1 MTDDSRQNRVREKE
15 IETFNSH
22 YSRLGAAR
30 RKLRRYFRSISW
42 FIKVKLKPLPK
53 RCFDLLLSLSAV
65 VILSPILMLG
75 FIFSRFSFYRIPRYG
90 KGLLIYDEL
99 SFNVDNGW
107 GGGLVK
113 KLRLTNLP
121 ILINVISGDMSF
133 VGPRP
138 MSPEDVNLLDRGMR
152 RRHDVRPGLVSLWW
166 IRRRANI
173 NYGTE
178 VAVDLEYIDNQGLF
192 SDIGILLRAIPAIL
206 LGDAVGS
213 SDKELRILGIPIDN
227 LTMEQAVD
235 TILKWLSEP
244 GAKQVC
250 FVNAD
255 CANIAYKDSDYLKV
269 LTNADL
275 CLADGVGLKL
285 AGKILSQDIAQN
297 VNGTDMFPILCE
309 RLSGTHVKLFLL
321 GAKAEV
327 VQGLV
332 DWIRTHHPG
341 VQIAGYHHGYFDPND
356 ENKVIESIRDSGAH
370 LLLVAFGAPR
380 QDVWINRRLGET
392 GTRVAIGVGG
402 LFDFYSGR
410 LPRAPLWMREI
421 GFEWLYRML
430 QEPGRLWK
438 RYLIGNCVFL
448 FRVLKEKLF
457 PGRRRNA

>member
-30 RKLRRYFRSISW
+30 RKLRRYFRSILW
-42 FIKVKLKPLPK
+42 FIKVKLTPLPK

-65 VILSPILMLG
+65 AILSPILMLG

-99 SFNVDNGW
+99 SFKVDNGR
-107 GGGLVK
+107 GGNLVK
-113 KLRLTNLP
+113 KLHLTHLP
-121 ILINVISGDMSF
+121 ILINVIKGDMSF

-173 NYGTE
+173 NYGSE
-178 VAVDLEYIDNQGLF
+178 ISVDLDYIDNHGLF
-192 SDIGILLRAIPAIL
+192 GDIGILLRAIPAIF
-206 LGDAVGS
+206 LGEAVGS
-213 SDKELRILGIPIDN
+213 ADEELTLLGIPIDN
-227 LTMEQAVD
+227 LTMDQAID
-235 TILKWLSEP
+235 TIVNWLTERCS
-244 GAKQVC
+244 KQVC

-255 CANIAYKDSDYLKV
+255 CANIAYKDSDYLEV
-269 LTNADL
+269 LRNADF

-285 AGKILSQDIAQN
+285 AGKLLSQDIAQN

-321 GAKAEV
+321 GARAEV
-327 VQGLV
+327 VQGVV

-341 VQIAGYHHGYFDPND
+341 VQLAGYHHGYFDPDD
-356 ENKVIESIRDSGAH
+356 EHKIIESIRDSGAH

-380 QDVWINRRLGET
+380 QDVWINQHLGEMGNT
-392 GTRVAIGVGG
+392 VAIGVGG

-421 GFEWLYRML
+421 GLEWLYRML

-438 RYLIGNCVFL
+438 RYLIGNLVFL

-457 PGRRRNA
+457 TGRRKNV

>member
-1 MTDDSRQNRVREKE
+1 MYKRQ
-15 IETFNSH
+15 
-22 YSRLGAAR
+22 
-30 RKLRRYFRSISW
+30 
-42 FIKVKLKPLPK
+42 
-53 RCFDLLLSLSAV
+53 
-65 VILSPILMLG
+65 
-75 FIFSRFSFYRIPRYG
+75 
-90 KGLLIYDEL
+90 
-99 SFNVDNGW
+99 
-107 GGGLVK
+107 
-113 KLRLTNLP
+113 
-121 ILINVISGDMSF
+121 
-133 VGPRP
+133 
-138 MSPEDVNLLDRGMR
+138 
-152 RRHDVRPGLVSLWW
+152 
-166 IRRRANI
+166 
-173 NYGTE
+173 
-178 VAVDLEYIDNQGLF
+178 
-192 SDIGILLRAIPAIL
+192 
-206 LGDAVGS
+206 
-213 SDKELRILGIPIDN
+213 
-227 LTMEQAVD
+227 
-235 TILKWLSEP
+235 
-244 GAKQVC
+244 KQVC

-255 CANIAYKDSDYLKV
+255 CANIAYKDNDYLKV
-269 LTNADL
+269 LTGADL

-321 GAKAEV
+321 GARAEV

-332 DWIRTHHPG
+332 DWISRHHPG
-341 VQIAGYHHGYFDPND
+341 VQLAGYHHGYFDPND

-421 GFEWLYRML
+421 GIEWLYRML